1 MTVDPV
7 VARFAAWMAG
17 SAEGGRAALEEAA
30 APPGVDREALLAAV
44 FRVFRDR
51 KIKAEDLDDV
61 LRSDTTV
68 AVELEHPLIR
78 GDVRRLYVLQ
88 RELQRAC
95 LTATLGRLS
104 AGRRAAFILT
114 RILGFTHAAAAA
126 ILDSTEGGIQ
136 TAVGRAERE
145 LEMYLGPR
153 CEHLDP
159 RNFCRCAPRL
169 GGAIHRGFVGWPERD
184 DLASDGPLVSQ
195 GHRDVATL
203 YASLPAPL

>member
-1 MTVDPV
+1 MDG
-7 VARFAAWMAG
+7 RLRG
-17 SAEGGRAALEEAA
+17 GGRAALEEAA
-30 APPGVDREALLAAV
+30 TPPGADRAALLAAV
-44 FRVFRDR
+44 FRVLSDR
-51 KIKAEDLDDV
+51 KIEVEDLDDV

-68 AVELEHPLIR
+68 AVELDHPLIG

-95 LTATLGRLS
+95 LTTTLGRLS

-114 RILGFTHAAAAA
+114 RLLGFTDAAAAA

-136 TAVGRAERE
+136 TAVGRAQRE

-169 GGAIHRGFVGWPERD
+169 GGAIRRGFVGWPERD
-184 DLASDGPLVSQ
+184 DLAGDGPLVSQ
-195 GHRDVATL
+195 GHRDAGSL
-203 YASLPAPL
+203 YATLPAPL